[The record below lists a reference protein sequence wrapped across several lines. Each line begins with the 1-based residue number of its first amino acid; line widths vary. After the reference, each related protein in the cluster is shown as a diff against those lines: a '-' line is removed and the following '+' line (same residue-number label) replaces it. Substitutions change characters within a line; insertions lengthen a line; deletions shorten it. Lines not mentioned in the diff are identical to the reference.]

1 MAQSPAGPRGN
12 VLSAASLAH
21 MIRASLPKDASPQIK
36 TSHEAIALA
45 SHASMMA
52 VGFRMVGLG
61 EDHKLET
68 PSDRDDTQEL
78 PTEWNANAGHYSF
91 RYKHSQSSMEYLL
104 KANRMGNKVVV
115 MGMGL
120 GDDKTCS
127 FDVKVQEF
135 VSEGNLPATPKKEGT
150 TDDDVERAI
159 QDVFISIGRLSDLGS
174 LIRLNIIQKFAPGL
188 QKAGYEET
196 PESSASQSRTQEQPR
211 GADRPLRDPL
221 REDRDPP
228 ARPYPFTDPLAQ
240 PRRPMPEPMPGFED
254 EFETGRPGRR
264 MPGGFPNIGERDL
277 YPQGLGPNDPFRGG
291 VGPGFGGM
299 GGGGMHPTF
308 DDPMGPGPGGRGG
321 HPRGAGMGGRPP
333 NPFGGFGDGDFL

>member
-1 MAQSPAGPRGN
+1 MAQSPTGPRGN
-12 VLSAASLAH
+12 VLSAASLAY
-21 MIRASLPKDASPQIK
+21 MIRGSLPKDASPQIK

-68 PSDRDDTQEL
+68 PSDRDDIHEL
-78 PTEWNANAGHYSF
+78 PAEWNANAGHYSF

-135 VSEGNLPATPKKEGT
+135 VSDGNLPATPKKEGA
-150 TDDDVERAI
+150 TDDEVERAI

-188 QKAGYEET
+188 QKPGYEET
-196 PESSASQSRTQEQPR
+196 AEPAGSQSSSTQEPR

-228 ARPYPFTDPLAQ
+228 ARPYPFADPLAQ

-254 EFETGRPGRR
+254 EFETGRPARR

-299 GGGGMHPTF
+299 GGGGMHSTL
-308 DDPMGPGPGGRGG
+308 R
-321 HPRGAGMGGRPP
+321 
-333 NPFGGFGDGDFL
+333 